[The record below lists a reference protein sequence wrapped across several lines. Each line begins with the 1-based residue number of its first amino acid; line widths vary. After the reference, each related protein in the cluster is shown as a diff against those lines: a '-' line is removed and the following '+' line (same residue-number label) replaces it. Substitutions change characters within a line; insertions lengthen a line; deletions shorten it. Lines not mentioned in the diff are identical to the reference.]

1 MLKNLYIMDNK
12 GILLYSK
19 SFEREQKYDDN
30 LLIGFF
36 TSITNFSRE
45 ALGTAV
51 KNVDLGENNK
61 LIIVPK
67 QDERLLG
74 AAIVSSNDNN
84 ELVANIL
91 KSILQEFIDSY
102 SPDYDTE
109 KIIQEE
115 MEKNIQSNL
124 KGKIISTPII
134 RVVISWLINGSLI
147 YPLIL
152 LSIYATLFLFE
163 AFDLTRFIYDMDDL
177 FTKFF
182 PALILLSTGN
192 IIILFLFPNFLFGIL
207 SPNRRIAISNSIIHL
222 VVTIVLFAYSSEPAF
237 AYIVIGHLP
246 LTLIFSLFFLFFG
259 IRFSSKRFLK
269 KD

>member
-1 MLKNLYIMDNK
+1 MLKNLYIIDMN
-12 GILLYSK
+12 GMLLYSK
-19 SFEREQKYDDN
+19 NFEKEQKYDDN

-51 KNVDLGENNK
+51 KTVNLGENNK

-67 QDERLLG
+67 EDERLLG

-91 KSILQEFIDSY
+91 KNILQEFIDSY

-124 KGKIISTPII
+124 KGKVISSSII

-152 LSIYATLFLFE
+152 LSIFTTLFIFTAL
-163 AFDLTRFIYDMDDL
+163 DLNQFLYGDDL
-177 FTKFF
+177 FTRFF

-192 IIILFLFPNFLFGIL
+192 IIILFLFPNYLFGIL
-207 SPNRRIAISNSIIHL
+207 SPNRKVAITNSIIHL
-222 VVTIVLFAYSSEPAF
+222 VVTIVLFAYSAEPTF

-246 LTLIFSLFFLFFG
+246 LTLIFSLFFLFAG

-269 KD
+269 K

>member
-1 MLKNLYIMDNK
+1 MLKNLYIMDEN
-12 GILLYSK
+12 GRLLYSK
-19 SFEREQKYDDN
+19 DFVREQKYDDN

-84 ELVANIL
+84 ELVSNIL
-91 KSILQEFIDSY
+91 KNILQEFIDSY

-124 KGKIISTPII
+124 KGKVISSPII
-134 RVVISWLINGSLI
+134 RVGISWLINGSLI

-152 LSIYATLFLFE
+152 LSIYATLFIFA
-163 AFDLTRFIYDMDDL
+163 AFDLTQYLYGDDL

-207 SPNRRIAISNSIIHL
+207 SPNRRVAIANSIIHL
-222 VVTIVLFAYSSEPAF
+222 AITIVLFAYSAEPAF
-237 AYIVIGHLP
+237 AYIIIGHLP
-246 LTLIFSLFFLFFG
+246 LTLIFSLFFLFVG

-269 KD
+269 K

>member
-61 LIIVPK
+61 LIIVSK

-84 ELVANIL
+84 ELVSNIL
-91 KSILQEFIDSY
+91 KNILQEFIDSY

-134 RVVISWLINGSLI
+134 RVVISWLINGSLM

-163 AFDLTRFIYDMDDL
+163 AFNLTQYLYGDEL
-177 FTKFF
+177 FTRFF
-182 PALILLSTGN
+182 PAMILLSTGN
-192 IIILFLFPNFLFGIL
+192 IMILFLFPNFLFGIL
-207 SPNRRIAISNSIIHL
+207 SPNRRVAIANSIIHL

>member
-1 MLKNLYIMDNK
+1 MLKNLYIMNEN
-12 GILLYSK
+12 GMLLYSK
-19 SFEREQKYDDN
+19 NFEKEQKYDDN
-30 LLIGFF
+30 LLVGFF

-45 ALGTAV
+45 ALSTAV
-51 KNVDLGENNK
+51 KTVNLGENNK

-84 ELVANIL
+84 ELVVKIL
-91 KSILQEFIDSY
+91 KNILQEFIDSY
-102 SPDYDTE
+102 SPDYEPE

-124 KGKIISTPII
+124 KGKVISSPII

-152 LSIYATLFLFE
+152 LSIYTTLFIFA
-163 AFDLTRFIYDMDDL
+163 AFDLTQYLYGDDL
-177 FTKFF
+177 FTIFF

-192 IIILFLFPNFLFGIL
+192 IIILFLFPNFLFGLL
-207 SPNRRIAISNSIIHL
+207 SPNRNVAIANAIIHL
-222 VVTIVLFAYSSEPAF
+222 AVTIVLFAYSAEPTF
-237 AYIVIGHLP
+237 AYIVIGQLP
-246 LTLIFSLFFLFFG
+246 LTLIFSLFFLFVG
-259 IRFSSKRFLK
+259 IRFSSKRFIK
-269 KD
+269 N

>member
-1 MLKNLYIMDNK
+1 MDEN
-12 GILLYSK
+12 GRLLYSK
-19 SFEREQKYDDN
+19 DFVREKKYDDN

-67 QDERLLG
+67 QGEHLFG
-74 AAIVSSNDNN
+74 AVIVSSNDNN
-84 ELVANIL
+84 ELVSNIL
-91 KSILQEFIDSY
+91 KNILQEFIDSY

-115 MEKNIQSNL
+115 MEKTVQSNL
-124 KGKIISTPII
+124 KRKTISSPII

-152 LSIYATLFLFE
+152 LSIFATLFIFE
-163 AFDLTRFIYDMDDL
+163 ALDLTQYLYGDDL

-207 SPNRRIAISNSIIHL
+207 SPNRRVAIANSIIHL
-222 VVTIVLFAYSSEPAF
+222 VVTIILFAYSSEPAF

-246 LTLIFSLFFLFFG
+246 LTLIFSLFFLFSG
-259 IRFSSKRFLK
+259 MGFSSKRFLK
-269 KD
+269 N

>member
-1 MLKNLYIMDNK
+1 MLKNLYIMDDK
-12 GILLYSK
+12 GKLLYHKDFS
-19 SFEREQKYDDN
+19 REQKYDDN

-45 ALGTAV
+45 ALGTEV
-51 KNVDLGENNK
+51 KTVNLGENNK
-61 LIIVPK
+61 LIIVPR
-67 QDERLLG
+67 QDERLIG

-115 MEKNIQSNL
+115 MEKNIRSNL
-124 KGKIISTPII
+124 KGKVMSSPII

-152 LSIYATLFLFE
+152 LSIYATLFVFA
-163 AFDLTRFIYDMDDL
+163 AFDLDRFLYGDDL

-207 SPNRRIAISNSIIHL
+207 SPNRKVAIVNSIIHL
-222 VVTIVLFAYSSEPAF
+222 VVTIILFAYSTEPFF

-246 LTLIFSLFFLFFG
+246 LTLIFSLFFLFVG
-259 IRFSSKRFLK
+259 IRFSSKWFLK
-269 KD
+269 K

>member
-1 MLKNLYIMDNK
+1 MLKNLYIMDEN
-12 GILLYSK
+12 GRLLYSK
-19 SFEREQKYDDN
+19 DFVREQKYDDN

-84 ELVANIL
+84 ELVSNIL
-91 KSILQEFIDSY
+91 KNILQEFIDSY

-124 KGKIISTPII
+124 KGKVISSPII

-152 LSIYATLFLFE
+152 LSIFTTLFIFTAL
-163 AFDLTRFIYDMDDL
+163 DLTRFLYGDDL

-207 SPNRRIAISNSIIHL
+207 SPNLKVAIANSIIHL
-222 VVTIVLFAYSSEPAF
+222 AVTIILFAYSTEPVF

-246 LTLIFSLFFLFFG
+246 LTLIFSLFFLFAG

-269 KD
+269 N

>member
-1 MLKNLYIMDNK
+1 MDEN
-12 GILLYSK
+12 GRLLYSK
-19 SFEREQKYDDN
+19 NFEKEQKYDDN

-51 KNVDLGENNK
+51 KNVNLGENNK

-74 AAIVSSNDNN
+74 AVIVSSNDNN
-84 ELVANIL
+84 ELVTKIL
-91 KSILQEFIDSY
+91 KNILQEFIDSY
-102 SPDYDTE
+102 SPDYDPE

-124 KGKIISTPII
+124 KGKVISSTII

-152 LSIYATLFLFE
+152 LSIYATLFIFTT
-163 AFDLTRFIYDMDDL
+163 FDLTQYLYGDDL

-207 SPNRRIAISNSIIHL
+207 SPNRRVAIANSIIHL
-222 VVTIVLFAYSSEPAF
+222 AVTIVLFAYSSEPVF

-246 LTLIFSLFFLFFG
+246 LTLIFSLFFLFAG

-269 KD
+269 N

>member
-1 MLKNLYIMDNK
+1 MLKNLYIMDEN
-12 GILLYSK
+12 GRLLYSK
-19 SFEREQKYDDN
+19 NFEKEQKYDDN
-30 LLIGFF
+30 LLVGFF

-51 KNVDLGENNK
+51 KTVNLGENNK

-84 ELVANIL
+84 ELVAKVL
-91 KSILQEFIDSY
+91 KNILQEFIDSY

-124 KGKIISTPII
+124 KGKVISSTII
-134 RVVISWLINGSLI
+134 RVGISWLINGSLI

-152 LSIYATLFLFE
+152 LSIFTTLFIFT
-163 AFDLTRFIYDMDDL
+163 AFDLTQYLYGDDL
-177 FTKFF
+177 FTRFF

-192 IIILFLFPNFLFGIL
+192 IIILFLFPNYLFGIL
-207 SPNRRIAISNSIIHL
+207 SPNRRIAIANSIIHL
-222 VVTIVLFAYSSEPAF
+222 VVTIVLFAYSAEPTF

-246 LTLIFSLFFLFFG
+246 LTLIFSLFFLFAG

-269 KD
+269 K

>member
-1 MLKNLYIMDNK
+1 MLKNLYIMDEN
-12 GILLYSK
+12 GRLLYSK
-19 SFEREQKYDDN
+19 NFEREQKYDDN

-51 KNVDLGENNK
+51 KTVNLGENNK
-61 LIIVPK
+61 LIIFPK

-74 AAIVSSNDNN
+74 AVIVSSNDNN
-84 ELVANIL
+84 ELVAKIL
-91 KSILQEFIDSY
+91 KNILQEFIDSY

-124 KGKIISTPII
+124 KGKVISSPIT
-134 RVVISWLINGSLI
+134 RVVITWLINGSLI

-152 LSIYATLFLFE
+152 LSIYATLFIFN
-163 AFDLTRFIYDMDDL
+163 AFNLTRFLYGDDL

-207 SPNRRIAISNSIIHL
+207 SPNRIVAIANSIIHL
-222 VVTIVLFAYSSEPAF
+222 VVTIILFAYSTEPVF
-237 AYIVIGHLP
+237 AYIIIGHLP
-246 LTLIFSLFFLFFG
+246 LTLVFSLFFLFVG
-259 IRFSSKRFLK
+259 IKFSSKWFLK
-269 KD
+269 K

>member
-1 MLKNLYIMDNK
+1 MLKNLYIMDEN
-12 GILLYSK
+12 GRLLYSK
-19 SFEREQKYDDN
+19 DFGREQKYDDN

-51 KNVDLGENNK
+51 KTVDLGENNK

-74 AAIVSSNDNN
+74 AVIVSSNDNN
-84 ELVANIL
+84 ELVSNIL
-91 KSILQEFIDSY
+91 KNILQEFIDSY

-124 KGKIISTPII
+124 KGKTISSPII

-152 LSIYATLFLFE
+152 LSIFATLFIF
-163 AFDLTRFIYDMDDL
+163 ATFDLTRFLYGDDL

-207 SPNRRIAISNSIIHL
+207 SPNRKVAITNSIIHL
-222 VVTIVLFAYSSEPAF
+222 AVTIILFAYSAEPAF

-246 LTLIFSLFFLFFG
+246 LTLIFSLFFLFAG
-259 IRFSSKRFLK
+259 MRFSSKRFLK
-269 KD
+269 N